1 MLDLVLCQCDPGD
14 PLSFWPE
21 PALVKR
27 RNVVKPQGAEIQLAH
42 KALAEAVAR
51 TATEPASTKA
61 PASVMKRRAT
71 DAEQRLRKERDA
83 LRDSLH
89 EHAEELSDALAQAE
103 LAEQRLDERP
113 VDDETEQL

>member
-1 MLDLVLCQCDPGD
+1 
-14 PLSFWPE
+14 
-21 PALVKR
+21 
-27 RNVVKPQGAEIQLAH
+27 
-42 KALAEAVAR
+42 
-51 TATEPASTKA
+51 
-61 PASVMKRRAT
+61 MKRRAT